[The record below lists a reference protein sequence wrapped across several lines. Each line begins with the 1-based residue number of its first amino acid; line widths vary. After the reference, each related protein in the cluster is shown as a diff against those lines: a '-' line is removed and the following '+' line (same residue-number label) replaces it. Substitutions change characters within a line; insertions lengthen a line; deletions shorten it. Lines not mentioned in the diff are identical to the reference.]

1 MDHILSWITFL
12 PLIGMIAILFVPKA
26 NTSLIKTIALAAT
39 GLPLVLATWLYFG
52 LFDKMSADLQMV
64 DRFTWIAGLNA
75 EYYVGIDGLSI
86 ALVWLTALLLFIG
99 VPASF
104 GINKAQKSY
113 YALLL
118 LLEVGIF
125 GVFVAQD
132 YFLFY
137 VFWEVMLLP
146 MYFLIGIWGGP
157 RREYAAIKFFLYTL
171 AGSVLML
178 VALVALRLDMGALID
193 SGTAEVVSALSG
205 TEDLGRNAYFSIP
218 AMTALGGAGLLTGST
233 LPFGG
238 DFLGMQFTTW
248 VFWFLFIGFAIKV
261 PVFPF
266 HTWLPDAHVQAPT
279 PISVILAGILLKLG
293 GYGMIR
299 ACFPIVP
306 QGFDDYSY
314 ALGVLGVI
322 SIVYGA
328 YVALGQTDFKRMVA
342 YSSVSHMGYVL
353 LGMAALTE
361 WGMSGAALQ
370 MFNHGTSAAVLF
382 LVVGVIYDRAHH
394 RDLNGFGGL
403 AQVMPRYWALTTLGF
418 FAALGLPG
426 LAGFVSEAMT
436 LVGAYQSPRPGF
448 KLLVI
453 ISVLGIV
460 ITAAFL
466 LWAMQRVFLG
476 NLNPK
481 YKDIK
486 DINARE
492 VLCQAPLLFL
502 CIFLGILPHYL
513 LDWMRPSVALLI
525 QNLTVN

>member
-1 MDHILSWITFL
+1 MQENILSWITFI
-12 PLIGMIAILFVPKA
+12 PLLGMIAVLFVPKA
-26 NTSLIKTIALAAT
+26 NVAAVRMISLIAT
-39 GLPLVLATWLYFG
+39 ALPLVLATWVYFG
-52 LFDKMSADLQMV
+52 LFEKTSGELQLV
-64 DRFTWIAGLNA
+64 ERFSWIGAIKA
-75 EYYVGIDGLSI
+75 EYHVGIDGLSL
-86 ALVWLTALLLFIG
+86 ALVWLTSLLLFVA

-104 GINKAQKSY
+104 NIEKAQKSY

-118 LLEVGIF
+118 LLEVGIL
-125 GVFVAQD
+125 GVFVSLD

-137 VFWEVMLLP
+137 VFWEIMLLP

-178 VALVALRLDMGALID
+178 IAIVAVRLD
-193 SGTAEVVSALSG
+193 SGT
-205 TEDLGRNAYFSIP
+205 FSIP
-218 AMTALGGAGLLTGST
+218 QLTALASSGQLTGAH
-233 LPFGG
+233 LPHGG
-238 DFLGMQFTTW
+238 ELLGMQFTTW
-248 VFWFLFIGFAIKV
+248 VFWFLFVGFAIKI

-293 GYGMIR
+293 GYGLLR
-299 ACFPIVP
+299 GCFPIVP
-306 QGFDDYSY
+306 EAFHTFAYS
-314 ALGVLGVI
+314 LGVLGVI

-328 YVALGQTDFKRMVA
+328 FVALGQTDFKRMVA

-353 LGMAALTE
+353 LGMAALQS

-370 MFNHGTSAAVLF
+370 MFNHGTSSAVLF
-382 LVVGVIYDRAHH
+382 LIVGVIYDRAHH

-403 AQVMPRYWALTTLGF
+403 AQVMPKYWALTTLGF

-436 LVGAYQSPRPGF
+436 LLGAYNSPREGF
-448 KLLVI
+448 KALVL
-453 ISVLGIV
+453 ISVIGIV

-476 NLNPK
+476 PLNEK
-481 YKDIK
+481 YKDFR
-486 DINARE
+486 DMTARE
-492 VLCQAPLLFL
+492 IFCQAPFLFL
-502 CIFLGILPHYL
+502 CVFLGIAPWYL
-513 LDWMRPSVALLI
+513 LDWMQPSIDKLI
-525 QNLTVN
+525 FTLGG

>member
-1 MDHILSWITFL
+1 MTEHILSWITFI
-12 PLIGMIAILFVPKA
+12 PLIGMTAILCVPRGNVA
-26 NTSLIKTIALAAT
+26 LVKTLAMIATAI
-39 GLPLVLATWLYFG
+39 PLVLATWLYFG
-52 LFDKMSADLQMV
+52 LFQRESAGLQYQEQI
-64 DRFTWIAGLNA
+64 DWIAGIRA
-75 EYYVGIDGLSI
+75 QYFVGVDGLSLP
-86 ALVWLTALLLFIG
+86 LVWLTTLLRFIG

-104 GINKAQKSY
+104 GIEKAQKAY

-118 LLEVGIF
+118 LLEVGIN
-125 GVFVAQD
+125 GVFVSQD

-178 VALVALRLDMGALID
+178 VAIVALRIDMGGIA
-193 SGTAEVVSALSG
+193 GVK
-205 TEDLGRNAYFSIP
+205 NHFSIP
-218 AMTALGGAGLLTGST
+218 EMVSMAKAGQLTGAHLPWGGAL
-233 LPFGG
+233 
-238 DFLGMQFTTW
+238 LGMSFATW
-248 VFWFLFIGFAIKV
+248 VFWFLFVGFAIKV
-261 PVFPF
+261 PIVPF
-266 HTWLPDAHVQAPT
+266 HTWLPDAHVEAPT

-306 QGFDDYSY
+306 SAFHEFAY
-314 ALGVLGVI
+314 VLGVI
-322 SIVYGA
+322 GVVSIVYGA
-328 YVALGQTDFKRMVA
+328 FVALGQTDFKRMVA

-353 LGMAALTE
+353 LGLAALTT
-361 WGMSGAALQ
+361 WGTTGAALQ
-370 MFNHGTSAAVLF
+370 MFNHGTSSAVLF

-403 AQVMPRYWALTTLGF
+403 SQVMPKYWALTTLGF

-436 LVGAYQSPRPGF
+436 LLGAYESSLPGF
-448 KLLVI
+448 KVLVL

-466 LWAMQRVFLG
+466 LYAMQRVFLG
-476 NLNPK
+476 KLNPK
-481 YKDIK
+481 YAGYEDMTF
-486 DINARE
+486 RE
-492 VLCQAPLLFL
+492 VFCQAPFLFL
-502 CIFLGILPHYL
+502 CVALWIFPYFLT
-513 LDWMRPSVALLI
+513 DWMRASIAQWV
-525 QNLTVN
+525 QTMGG

>member
-1 MDHILSWITFL
+1 MTEHILSWITFI
-12 PLIGMIAILFVPKA
+12 PLIGMAAILFVPRA
-26 NTSLIKTIALAAT
+26 NVALTKTLAMIAT
-39 GLPLVLATWLYFG
+39 GIPLILATWLYFG
-52 LFDKMSADLQMV
+52 LYDKGNGGLQFVEQV
-64 DRFTWIAGLNA
+64 DWIAGIRA
-75 EYYVGIDGLSI
+75 QYYVGIDGLSLP
-86 ALVWLTALLLFIG
+86 LVWLTTLLLFIG

-104 GINKAQKSY
+104 GIEKAQKAY

-118 LLEVGIF
+118 LLEVGIN
-125 GVFVAQD
+125 GVFVSQD

-178 VALVALRLDMGALID
+178 VAIVALRIDMGAIE
-193 SGTAEVVSALSG
+193 SV
-205 TEDLGRNAYFSIP
+205 RNPFSIP
-218 AMTALGGAGLLTGST
+218 EMVAMAKSGLLDGSR

-238 DFLGMQFTTW
+238 ELLGMAFTTW
-248 VFWFLFIGFAIKV
+248 VFWFLFVGFAIKV
-261 PVFPF
+261 PIVPF
-266 HTWLPDAHVQAPT
+266 HTWLPDAHVEAPT

-306 QGFDDYSY
+306 DAFHQFAYVL
-314 ALGVLGVI
+314 AVIGVV

-328 YVALGQTDFKRMVA
+328 FVALGQTDFKRMVA

-353 LGMAALTE
+353 LGLAALTT
-361 WGMSGAALQ
+361 WGATGAALQ
-370 MFNHGTSAAVLF
+370 MFNHGTSSAVLF

-403 AQVMPRYWALTTLGF
+403 AQVMPKYWALTTLGF

-436 LVGAYQSPRPGF
+436 LLGAYESALPGF
-448 KLLVI
+448 KVLVL
-453 ISVLGIV
+453 ISVIGIV

-466 LWAMQRVFLG
+466 LYAMQRVFLG
-476 NLNPK
+476 KLNPK
-481 YKDIK
+481 YAGYQDMTF
-486 DINARE
+486 RE
-492 VLCQAPLLFL
+492 VFCQAPFLFL
-502 CIFLGILPHYL
+502 CVALGVFPWFLT
-513 LDWMRPSVALLI
+513 DWMRASIDLWV
-525 QNLTVN
+525 TTMKG

>member
-1 MDHILSWITFL
+1 MTENLLSWITFL
-12 PLIGMIAILFVPKA
+12 PLIGMAAILCVPGK
-26 NTSLIKTIALAAT
+26 NTALVKTFALIAT
-39 GLPLVLATWLYFG
+39 GLPLLLSTWLYFG
-52 LFDKMSADLQMV
+52 LFEKNSGALQFV
-64 DRFTWIAGLNA
+64 EQIDWIAGIRA
-75 EYYVGIDGLSI
+75 QYYVGIDGLSLS
-86 ALVWLTALLLFIG
+86 LVWLTTLLLFIG

-104 GINKAQKSY
+104 GIEKAQKSY

-118 LLEVGIF
+118 LLEVGIL

-178 VALVALRLDMGALID
+178 VAIVALRIDMGGIE
-193 SGTAEVVSALSG
+193 GVK
-205 TEDLGRNAYFSIP
+205 NPFSIP
-218 AMTALGGAGLLTGST
+218 EMVSMAKLGQLDGSH

-238 DFLGMQFTTW
+238 SLLGMAFTTW
-248 VFWFLFIGFAIKV
+248 IFWFLFVGFAIKV
-261 PVFPF
+261 PIVPF
-266 HTWLPDAHVQAPT
+266 HTWLPDAHVEAPT

-306 QGFDDYSY
+306 DAFHQFAY
-314 ALGVLGVI
+314 VLGVI
-322 SIVYGA
+322 GVVSIVYGA

-353 LGMAALTE
+353 LGLAALTE
-361 WGMSGAALQ
+361 WGATGAALQ
-370 MFNHGTSAAVLF
+370 MFNHGTSSAVLF

-436 LVGAYQSPRPGF
+436 LLGAYESAQPGF
-448 KLLVI
+448 KVLVL

-466 LWAMQRVFLG
+466 LFAMQRVFLG
-476 NLNPK
+476 KLNPK
-481 YKDIK
+481 YASYGDMS
-486 DINARE
+486 ARE
-492 VLCQAPLLFL
+492 VFCQAPFL
-502 CIFLGILPHYL
+502 ILCVVLGIFPFFLTN
-513 LDWMRPSVALLI
+513 WMRASIAQWVE
-525 QNLTVN
+525 TMGG

>member
-1 MDHILSWITFL
+1 MQDHLLSWITFI
-12 PLIGMIAILFVPKA
+12 PMIGMALILLVPKTSTGA
-26 NTSLIKTIALAAT
+26 VKTISLIAT
-39 GLPLVLATWLYFG
+39 GIPLVLSTWLYFG
-52 LFDKMSADLQMV
+52 LFDKASAEYQLEEK
-64 DRFTWIAGLNA
+64 FEWIAALGVN
-75 EYYVGIDGLSI
+75 YHVGVDGLSL
-86 ALVWLTALLLFIG
+86 ALVFLTTLLLFIA

-104 GINKAQKSY
+104 GIQKSQKAY

-118 LLEVGIF
+118 LLEVGIL
-125 GVFVAQD
+125 GVFVSLD

-137 VFWEVMLLP
+137 VFWEIMLLP

-178 VALVALRLDMGALID
+178 VALVALRLD
-193 SGTAEVVSALSG
+193 SGT
-205 TEDLGRNAYFSIP
+205 FSIP
-218 AMTALGGAGLLTGST
+218 GMVALAQQGQLTGES
-233 LPFGG
+233 LPGG
-238 DFLGMQFTTW
+238 GSLLGMQFTTW

-293 GYGMIR
+293 GYGMLR

-306 QGFDDYSY
+306 DAFNHFAY

-353 LGMAALTE
+353 LGMAALTT

-370 MFNHGTSAAVLF
+370 MFNHGTSSAVLF

-403 AQVMPRYWALTTLGF
+403 SQVMPRYWALTTLGF

-426 LAGFVSEAMT
+426 LAGFISEAMT
-436 LVGAYQSPRPGF
+436 LVGAYDAPDPRF
-448 KLLVI
+448 KVLVL

-476 NLNPK
+476 TLNEK
-481 YKDIK
+481 YKNYG

-492 VLCQAPLLFL
+492 IFCQAPLLFL
-502 CIFLGILPHYL
+502 CVILGILPHYL
-513 LDWMRPSVALLI
+513 LDWMGPSVEKLVGLLKMGAGG
-525 QNLTVN
+525 

>member
-1 MDHILSWITFL
+1 MQDHILSWIIFL
-12 PLIGMIAILFVPKA
+12 PLIGMTAILFVPKS
-26 NTSLIKTIALAAT
+26 NVSLIKGLSLVFT

-52 LFDKMSADLQMV
+52 LFDKTTGGIQEVGLTKV
-64 DRFTWIAGLNA
+64 DWISSIGAQ
-75 EYYVGIDGLSI
+75 YHVGVDGLSL
-86 ALVWLTALLLFIG
+86 ALVWLTTLLLFIG

-104 GINKAQKSY
+104 GITKSQKSY

-118 LLEVGIF
+118 LLEVGIL
-125 GVFVAQD
+125 GVFCSLD

-137 VFWEVMLLP
+137 VFWEIMLLP

-178 VALVALRLDMGALID
+178 VAIIALRLDSHTFNILEMQSLAQQG
-193 SGTAEVVSALSG
+193 S
-205 TEDLGRNAYFSIP
+205 
-218 AMTALGGAGLLTGST
+218 LTGAS
-233 LPFGG
+233 LPGG
-238 DFLGMQFTTW
+238 GSLLGMKFSTW
-248 VFWFLFIGFAIKV
+248 VFWFLFVGFAIKV

-293 GYGMIR
+293 GYGMLR
-299 ACFPIVP
+299 GCFPIVP
-306 QGFDDYSY
+306 DAFNHFAY
-314 ALGVLGVI
+314 ALAVLGVI

-328 YVALGQTDFKRMVA
+328 FVALGQTDFKRMVA

-353 LGMAALTE
+353 LGMAALTT

-370 MFNHGTSAAVLF
+370 MFNHGTSSAALF
-382 LVVGVIYDRAHH
+382 LIVGVIYDRAHH

-403 AQVMPRYWALTTLGF
+403 AQVMPKYWGLTTLGF

-426 LAGFVSEAMT
+426 LAGFVSEAVT
-436 LVGAYQSPRPGF
+436 LVGAYNAADPRF
-448 KLLVI
+448 KVLVV
-453 ISVLGIV
+453 ISVIGIV

-476 NLNPK
+476 NLNEK
-481 YKDIK
+481 YKDYK
-486 DINARE
+486 DMNARE
-492 VLCQAPLLFL
+492 IFCQAPLLAL
-502 CIFLGILPHYL
+502 CVILGIFPFYL
-513 LDWMRPSVALLI
+513 LDYMEPSVELLVN
-525 QNLTVN
+525 NLKNFAGQ